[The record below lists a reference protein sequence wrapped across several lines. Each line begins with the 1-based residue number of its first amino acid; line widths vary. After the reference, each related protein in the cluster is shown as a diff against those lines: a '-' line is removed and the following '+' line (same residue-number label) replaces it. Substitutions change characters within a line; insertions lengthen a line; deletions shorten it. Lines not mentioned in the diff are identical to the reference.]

1 MSTVDPIT
9 SFRREVE
16 ANITRLG
23 GAVELQRTSAR
34 WLRQTHDLKYDY
46 NFSWFGRPVLQ
57 LPQDLMALQELVF
70 AVRPDR
76 IVETGIA
83 HGGSLVFFASLLHLL
98 DQGGR
103 VLGIDV
109 DIRAHNRR
117 ELDAHP
123 MRKHIDL
130 LQGSSIAA
138 STVAAVRDAVADCE
152 RVMVVLDS
160 DHTEAHV
167 LAELRSYAPLVT
179 AGSYLVV
186 CDTVVEDLGD
196 DAFPDRP
203 WGPGNSPKSAVAK
216 FLAECP
222 DFVVDERIDAK
233 LQLTNSP
240 GGYLRCVR

>member
-1 MSTVDPIT
+1 MNLADPIRA
-9 SFRREVE
+9 FHEQVERNLDQQRADAEV
-16 ANITRLG
+16 R
-23 GAVELQRTSAR
+23 RTSAA
-34 WLRQTHDLKYDY
+34 WLRRTHELGYDY

-70 AVRPDR
+70 AIRPDR
-76 IVETGIA
+76 IVETGVA

-98 DQGGR
+98 DRGGR
-103 VLGIDV
+103 VLGIDL

-130 LQGSSIAA
+130 LQGSSTADTTLTAVHTAIAG
-138 STVAAVRDAVADCE
+138 SE

-167 LAELRSYAPLVT
+167 LAELRAYAPLVT
-179 AGSYLVV
+179 TGSYLVV
-186 CDTVVEDLGD
+186 CDTIVEDLGA
-196 DAFPDRP
+196 DAFPNRP

-222 DFVVDERIDAK
+222 DFVVDERIDGK
-233 LQLTNSP
+233 LLLSNSP
-240 GGYLRCVR
+240 NGYLRCVR

>member
-98 DQGGR
+98 DQGAR

-179 AGSYLVV
+179 PGSYLVV

>member
-1 MSTVDPIT
+1 MNLADPIRAFHEQVERNLDHQRT
-9 SFRREVE
+9 DAEV
-16 ANITRLG
+16 R
-23 GAVELQRTSAR
+23 RTSAA
-34 WLRQTHDLKYDY
+34 WLRRTHELGYDY

-70 AVRPDR
+70 SIKPDR

-98 DQGGR
+98 DRGGR
-103 VLGIDV
+103 VLGIDL

-123 MRKHIDL
+123 MRRHIDL
-130 LQGSSIAA
+130 LQGSSIAE
-138 STVAAVRDAVADCE
+138 TTLDEVRSAVAGCE

-167 LAELRSYAPLVT
+167 LAELQAYAPLVT
-179 AGSYLVV
+179 RGSYLVV
-186 CDTVVEDLGD
+186 CDTIVEDLGA
-196 DAFPDRP
+196 DAFPNRP

-216 FLAECP
+216 FLAESP

-233 LQLTNSP
+233 LLLSNSP
-240 GGYLRCVR
+240 NGYLRCVR

>member
-1 MSTVDPIT
+1 MNLADPIRAFHEQVERNLDQQRT
-9 SFRREVE
+9 DAEV
-16 ANITRLG
+16 R
-23 GAVELQRTSAR
+23 RTSAA
-34 WLRQTHDLKYDY
+34 WLRRTHELGYDY

-70 AVRPDR
+70 SIKPDR

-98 DQGGR
+98 DRGGR
-103 VLGIDV
+103 VLGIDL

-123 MRKHIDL
+123 MRRHIDL
-130 LQGSSIAA
+130 LQGSSIAE
-138 STVAAVRDAVADCE
+138 TTLDAVRSAVACCE

-167 LAELRSYAPLVT
+167 LAELQAYAPLVT
-179 AGSYLVV
+179 RGSYLVV
-186 CDTVVEDLGD
+186 CDTIVEDLGA
-196 DAFPDRP
+196 DAFPNRP

-216 FLAECP
+216 FLAESP

-233 LQLTNSP
+233 LLLSNSP
-240 GGYLRCVR
+240 NGYLRCVR

>member
-1 MSTVDPIT
+1 MNLTDPIAA
-9 SFRREVE
+9 FRAEVE
-16 ANITRLG
+16 DNITRL
-23 GAVELQRTSAR
+23 ASANPARETSAR

-57 LPQDLMALQELVF
+57 LPQDLLALQELVF
-70 AVRPDR
+70 AGRPDR
-76 IVETGIA
+76 IVETGVA

-123 MRKHIDL
+123 MRRHIDL
-130 LQGSSIAA
+130 WQGSS
-138 STVAAVRDAVADCE
+138 TDVATLQEVRRYVAGAE

-167 LAELRSYAPLVT
+167 LAELRAYAPLVT
-179 AGSYLVV
+179 PGGYLVV
-186 CDTVVEDLGD
+186 CDTIVEDLGD

-203 WGPGNSPKSAVAK
+203 WGPGNSPKSAVRK
-216 FLAECP
+216 FLAENR
-222 DFVVDERIDAK
+222 DFVVDERIDSK
-233 LQLTNSP
+233 LLLSNSP
-240 GGYLRCVR
+240 NGYLRCVR

>member
-1 MSTVDPIT
+1 MTTADPVLA
-9 SFRREVE
+9 FRAEVE
-16 ANITRLG
+16 ANITRLH
-23 GAVELQRTSAR
+23 GAEPVHATSAR

-46 NFSWFGRPVLQ
+46 NFTWFGRPVLQ

-70 AVRPDR
+70 TLRPDR

-98 DQGGR
+98 DRGGR

-123 MRKHIDL
+123 MRRHIDL

-138 STVAAVRDAVADCE
+138 DTLAAVRTAVGGAE

-167 LAELRSYAPLVT
+167 LAELRAYAPLVT
-179 AGSYLVV
+179 QGSYLVV
-186 CDTVVEDLGD
+186 CDTIVEDLGA
-196 DAFPDRP
+196 DACPDRP

-233 LQLTNSP
+233 LLLSNSP
-240 GGYLRCVR
+240 GGYLRRVR